1 MPELSEKPQTL
12 VFAIRLFS
20 EITIK
25 SAPVR
30 KRWTKLLAQNIRTL
44 GRQIHERTAVVQDW
58 DRIEV
63 RVPCNSASVRAE
75 FVDLLARIPGIANYS
90 EVRTFP
96 LVDIHDIF
104 EKTLPLWSSALE
116 GKSFAV
122 RVKRGGQHDFRSGDV
137 ERYVGGGLNQHIVTA
152 GVKLKNP
159 DETVYIEIKNDVFYV
174 LLGKNK
180 GMGGFPMGTQDPVLS
195 LVSGGFD
202 STVASYQMI
211 SRGMRTH
218 YCFFNLGGRAHELG
232 VKEIAFYLWRKFGA
246 SHRVKFYTVPFEG
259 VVAEIL
265 EKVGPSNMGVV
276 LKRMMIRAAEQVAER
291 AGIQALVTGEA
302 ISQVSSQ
309 TITNLSAIDRVSNM
323 LVLRPLIAA
332 AKPDIISVA
341 REIGVEDFAAN
352 IPEYCGVISV
362 KPSASVNLESLETEE
377 ANFNF
382 DVLEQALVNCKR
394 QSIDAVMKDEQLGVN
409 VDLVSELPEGGVVID
424 IRHPNEQELTPL
436 LLSNNDILTIPFY
449 KLNTEIENL
458 ASKINYFLYCDRGVM
473 SELHASHLKEAG
485 YSNIAVYRPNRES
498 F

>member
-1 MPELSEKPQTL
+1 MPELPEKPPVL

-44 GRQIHERTAVVQDW
+44 GRQLHERTAVVQDW

-63 RVPCNSASVRAE
+63 RVPCNSAAVRAE

-90 EVRTFP
+90 EVRAFP
-96 LVDIHDIF
+96 LVDMHDIF

-122 RVKRGGQHDFRSGDV
+122 RVKRGGQHDFSSGDV
-137 ERYVGGGLNQHIVTA
+137 ERYVGGGLNQHVATA
-152 GVKLKNP
+152 GVKLKKP

-218 YCFFNLGGRAHELG
+218 YCFFNLGGRAHEVG

-246 SHRVKFYTVPFEG
+246 SHRVKFYTVPFED

-265 EKVGPSNMGVV
+265 EKVSPSNMGVV

-332 AKPDIISVA
+332 AKPDIIAAA

-362 KPSASVNLESLETEE
+362 KPSASVNLGSLEAEE

-382 DVLEQALVNCKR
+382 DVLELALENCKR
-394 QSIDAVMKDEQLGVN
+394 QSIDAVMKDDELVVS
-409 VDLVSELPEGGVVID
+409 VDLVAELPETGVVID
-424 IRHPNEQELTPL
+424 IRHPNEQELKPL
-436 LLSNNDILTIPFY
+436 RLPNNDILTIPFY

-458 ASKINYFLYCDRGVM
+458 ASNIKYYLFCDRGVM

-485 YSNIAVYRPNRES
+485 FSNIAVYRPNRES